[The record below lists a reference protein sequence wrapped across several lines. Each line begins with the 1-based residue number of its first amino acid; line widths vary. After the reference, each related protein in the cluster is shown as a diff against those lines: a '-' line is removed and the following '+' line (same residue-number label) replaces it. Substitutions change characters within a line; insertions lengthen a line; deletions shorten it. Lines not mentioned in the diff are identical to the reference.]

1 MRLFTT
7 IVMDG
12 TVFAAVLFLIS
23 VGLTLV
29 FGVLRILN
37 VAHGG
42 LYAFGAFTATSLAS
56 WLLGMGANPYL
67 SYLMLL
73 LAPVIVGLIAGPLI
87 ERVFLQR
94 VYGRAEAIQLLLTFS
109 IFLILD
115 DLMKLIW
122 GTKPLFVSEPYTLLG
137 EFSLSGI
144 RYSWYQ
150 VLLIVVAILFGGAL
164 VWAVRGTRIGK
175 IVVSVINDR
184 EISQAIGINVNR
196 INMFSFTLGAF
207 CAALGGA
214 LVAPTI
220 AVAPG
225 FAVDATVL
233 AFAFTLGLLLLAF
246 RRVVEPLLMLAALVV
261 TQALA
266 SGQSIS
272 LDARLVGMAAAGI
285 ALWRKA
291 PILVVIVVAA
301 AATALT
307 RSFV

>member
-42 LYAFGAFTATSLAS
+42 LYAFGAFTATSLAV
-56 WLLGMGANPYL
+56 WLLSIGANPYL
-67 SYLMLL
+67 TYPMLL
-73 LAPVIVGLIAGPLI
+73 LAAIIVGLIAGPLI

-94 VYGRAEAIQLLLTFS
+94 VYGRAEAIQVLLTFS

-150 VLLIVVAILFGGAL
+150 VLLIVVAILFGGTL
-164 VWAVRGTRIGK
+164 VWAVRGTHIGK
-175 IVVSVINDR
+175 IAISVINDR
-184 EISQAIGINVNR
+184 EISQAIGINVNLVY
-196 INMFSFTLGAF
+196 MGSFTLGAF

-233 AFAFTLGLLLLAF
+233 AFAVIAIGGMGNLEGAALGALMVGLL
-246 RRVVEPLLMLAALVV
+246 R
-261 TQALA
+261 ALA
-266 SGQSIS
+266 VH
-272 LDARLVGMAAAGI
+272 LLPEAD
-285 ALWRKA
+285 
-291 PILVVIVVAA
+291 LVVIYLAMIVV
-301 AATALT
+301 LVI
-307 RSFV
+307 RPQGLFGQVELRRI

>member
-1 MRLFTT
+1 MRVFTT

-42 LYAFGAFTATSLAS
+42 LYAFGAFTATSLAV
-56 WLLGMGANPYL
+56 WLLGMGVNPYL
-67 SYLMLL
+67 TYPMLL
-73 LAPVIVGLIAGPLI
+73 LAAVIVGLIAGPLI

-175 IVVSVINDR
+175 IAISVINDR

-196 INMFSFTLGAF
+196 VYMGSFTLGAF

-214 LVAPTI
+214 LIAPTI

-233 AFAFTLGLLLLAF
+233 AFAVIAIGGMGNLEGAALGALMVGLLRAMAVHLLPEA
-246 RRVVEPLLMLAALVV
+246 
-261 TQALA
+261 
-266 SGQSIS
+266 
-272 LDARLVGMAAAGI
+272 D
-285 ALWRKA
+285 
-291 PILVVIVVAA
+291 LVVIYLAMIVV
-301 AATALT
+301 LVI
-307 RSFV
+307 RPQGLFGQVELRRI

>member
-1 MRLFTT
+1 MRLLTT
-7 IVMDG
+7 IAMDG
-12 TVFAAVLFLIS
+12 AAFAAILFLIS

-42 LYAFGAFTATSLAS
+42 LYAFGAFTATTLAGR
-56 WLLGMGANPYL
+56 LLDLGANPYL

-73 LAPVIVGLIAGPLI
+73 LAPVIVGVIAGPVI

-94 VYGRAEAIQLLLTFS
+94 VYGRAEATQLLLTFS

-115 DLMKLIW
+115 DLIKLIW
-122 GTKPLFVSEPYTLLG
+122 GTKPLFVSAPYTLLG

-150 VLLIVVAILFGGAL
+150 VALIAVAILFGGVL

-175 IVVSVINDR
+175 IAISVINDR

-196 INMFSFTLGAF
+196 VYVGSFTLGAF

-214 LVAPTI
+214 LIAPTI

-233 AFAFTLGLLLLAF
+233 AFAVIAIGGMGNLEGAALGALIVGLLRAMAVHLLPEA
-246 RRVVEPLLMLAALVV
+246 
-261 TQALA
+261 
-266 SGQSIS
+266 
-272 LDARLVGMAAAGI
+272 D
-285 ALWRKA
+285 
-291 PILVVIVVAA
+291 LVVIYFTMIVV
-301 AATALT
+301 LVF
-307 RSFV
+307 RPQGLFGQVELRRI

>member
-1 MRLFTT
+1 MRLLTT

-42 LYAFGAFTATSLAS
+42 IYAFGAYLATVLALR
-56 WLLGMGANPYL
+56 LLELGGSPYL
-67 SYLMLL
+67 TYLAL
-73 LAPVIVGLIAGPLI
+73 LAGAVIVGLIAGPLI

-137 EFSLSGI
+137 EFSLAGI
-144 RYSWYQ
+144 PYSWYQ
-150 VLLIVVAILFGGAL
+150 VVLIGVSVLFGGAL
-164 VWAVRGTRIGK
+164 VWAVRGTRFGK

-196 INMFSFTLGAF
+196 IYTVAFTLGAL

-214 LVAPTI
+214 LIAPTI
-220 AVAPG
+220 SVVPG

-233 AFAFTLGLLLLAF
+233 AFAVIAIGGMGSLEGAALGALIVGLL
-246 RRVVEPLLMLAALVV
+246 R
-261 TQALA
+261 ALA
-266 SGQSIS
+266 VH
-272 LDARLVGMAAAGI
+272 LVPEAD
-285 ALWRKA
+285 
-291 PILVVIVVAA
+291 LVVIYFAMILVLVIRPQG
-301 AATALT
+301 LFGQVEL
-307 RSFV
+307 RRI